1 MNIILTQDSSPTL
14 YSDTYGQTYHSS
26 FGAEQESLLV
36 FIQNGFLAYRQSIQ
50 QVSTSSGHI
59 HNTPI
64 RIMECGLGTGLNAA
78 LTWEKADE
86 LAQPCIYLCCEKY
99 PPEAHVLH
107 EYAKSSRLKTSLNA
121 ITNAPWGIPTKLS
134 PYFSILKLEHDFTL
148 PLSANPAID
157 PVISIPTAN
166 NAFDVVYYD
175 AFSPE
180 AQPELWTATQIAR
193 ICSLLHS
200 GNPAGIFCTY
210 CSKGIVKTALRQAGM
225 KVNRLPGPPGKRHVL
240 QAIVLDSIEAQNR

>member
-1 MNIILTQDSSPTL
+1 MNNSIELTQDSSPTL
-14 YSDTYGQTYHSS
+14 YSDTYGQTYHSR

-36 FIQNGFLAYRQSIQ
+36 FIQNGFLAYRQSVQ
-50 QVSTSSGHI
+50 TSTASAHC

-64 RIMECGLGTGLNAA
+64 RILECGLGTGLNAA

-86 LAQPCIYLCCEKY
+86 LAQPCLYLCCEKY
-99 PPEAHVLH
+99 PPDTNTLLT
-107 EYAKSSRLKTSLNA
+107 YAQNSRLVQQLEA
-121 ITNAPWGIPTKLS
+121 IAKAPWGTPIQLS

-148 PLSANPAID
+148 PLSVHPAID
-157 PVISIPTAN
+157 PVTSIPTADN
-166 NAFDVVYYD
+166 SFDVIYYD

-180 AQPELWTATQIAR
+180 AQPELWTAPQIAR

-210 CSKGIVKTALRQAGM
+210 CAKGIVKTALREAGM

-240 QAIVLDSIEAQNR
+240 QAIAVD